1 MAEEQPPQRII
12 YQTAAKPKS
21 SLFQTWLLGRP
32 LPSADAPHQ
41 AIGKLVGLAV
51 FASDALSS
59 TAYATQEILLIL
71 IAAGT
76 SALRFSFPISLAIVS
91 LLAIVTFSYEQTIHA
106 YTNGGGAYIVSRD
119 NLGELA
125 SLIAGAALLTDY
137 ILTVSVSVSAGVA
150 QVISAAPALDDYRS
164 PLAVSLVLVIMLINL
179 RGVKES
185 GAIFAV
191 PTYFF
196 LLMIFLTVGRGFFQ
210 YLTGTLATVSSPP
223 LINLELVQPLT
234 LFLLLHAFSSGTTA
248 LTGVEAIS
256 NGITA
261 FKEPR
266 SNNAGQTL
274 IFMALILGSLFLGI
288 TFLSEKIG
296 ALPAETETVISQLAR
311 TVHGSRGF
319 LYLIVI
325 GSTTLILTMAANTA
339 FTDFPRLSALQ
350 AADKYL
356 PRQLTHRGSRLVYS
370 WGIVTLAVISSLI
383 ILLFNAR
390 VSALIP
396 LYAIGVFLSFSLSQ
410 GGMARR
416 WWKIGHLEEGVE
428 IQEKGSVLRYESGW
442 YWKLAINL
450 VGAVCTAVVMV
461 IFAVTKFRD
470 GAWIVLLLI
479 PILVSI
485 FFAINRHYLGLADS
499 LSLQQYTPAPK
510 LQHNKVLLAISGVH
524 QGSLSALRFAQSI
537 SDDVTA
543 IYVEESEDQTIKIQQ
558 RWSEQVKDVPLVII
572 DSPFRE
578 LMHPLVSYIDDAAA
592 EKGPGEVI
600 TVVVPEFIPRRWWQN
615 FLHMQNATWLR
626 WALRYLP
633 GVVVV
638 DVPYQV
644 E

>member
-1 MAEEQPPQRII
+1 
-12 YQTAAKPKS
+12 
-21 SLFQTWLLGRP
+21 
-32 LPSADAPHQ
+32 
-41 AIGKLVGLAV
+41 
-51 FASDALSS
+51 
-59 TAYATQEILLIL
+59 
-71 IAAGT
+71 
-76 SALRFSFPISLAIVS
+76 
-91 LLAIVTFSYEQTIHA
+91 
-106 YTNGGGAYIVSRD
+106 
-119 NLGELA
+119 
-125 SLIAGAALLTDY
+125 
-137 ILTVSVSVSAGVA
+137 
-150 QVISAAPALDDYRS
+150 
-164 PLAVSLVLVIMLINL
+164 
-179 RGVKES
+179 
-185 GAIFAV
+185 
-191 PTYFF
+191 
-196 LLMIFLTVGRGFFQ
+196 
-210 YLTGTLATVSSPP
+210 
-223 LINLELVQPLT
+223 
-234 LFLLLHAFSSGTTA
+234 
-248 LTGVEAIS
+248 
-256 NGITA
+256 
-261 FKEPR
+261 
-266 SNNAGQTL
+266 
-274 IFMALILGSLFLGI
+274 
-288 TFLSEKIG
+288 
-296 ALPAETETVISQLAR
+296 
-311 TVHGSRGF
+311 
-319 LYLIVI
+319 
-325 GSTTLILTMAANTA
+325 MAANTA